1 MAKSTGSGSA
11 TKMVQNIAD
20 AVSGV
25 QETASEVGRHT
36 TDKIDAIRETIAGTM
51 DETSSVIKQGGE
63 QVSEIAESAVQKIQE
78 GAEYV
83 RETDLR
89 VMGADVKGFVKR
101 FPVAS
106 VAVGLGVG
114 FLLAWSLR
122 RSE

>member
-1 MAKSTGSGSA
+1 MAESTGSA
-11 TKMVQNIAD
+11 TKMVRSIAD
-20 AVSGV
+20 AVSDV
-25 QETASEVGRHT
+25 KETAGEVGRHT
-36 TDKIDAIRETIAGTM
+36 ADKIDAIRETIAGTM
-51 DETSSVIKQGGE
+51 DETSSAIQQGGK
-63 QVSEIAESAVQKIQE
+63 QVSEIAEAAVQKIEE

-101 FPVAS
+101 YPVAA

-114 FLLAWSLR
+114 FLLAWSFR